1 MPFLFLFVFYLQF
14 VFLIMTVQLF
24 VPCFIDQLYPQV
36 AFNTIKVLEKAGCI
50 VKYNE
55 KQTCCGQPAFN
66 AGFWGESK
74 DVCTKFVQDFD
85 GADYIVS
92 PSASCTGFVR
102 NNYGKLFENNAF
114 QSPAKKVTNR
124 MFELSEFLVKILNV
138 TDLGASF
145 NGKVT
150 YHDSCAGLRECN
162 IKTEPRTLLNA
173 VNGVELVEM
182 NDTDMCCGFG
192 GSFAVKF
199 DTISVAMADQKI
211 DNAIATNAE
220 YIVSTDMSCLMH
232 LDGRINFNG
241 QAIKVL
247 HLADV
252 LASGY

>member
-1 MPFLFLFVFYLQF
+1 MSLYTGTHFSIIYLH
-14 VFLIMTVQLF
+14 LSMKVQLF
-24 VPCFIDQLYPQV
+24 VPCFMDQLYPQV
-36 AFNTIKVLEKAGCI
+36 AFNTIKVLEKAGCT

-55 KQTCCGQPAFN
+55 QQTCCGQPAFN

-85 GADYIVS
+85 GTDYIVS

-102 NNYGKLFENNAF
+102 NNFGKIFENNAF

-124 MFELSEFLVKILNV
+124 MLELSEFLVKVMHV
-138 TDLGASF
+138 TDLGAAF

-150 YHDSCAGLRECN
+150 YHDSCAGLRECK
-162 IKTEPRTLLNA
+162 IKEEPRTLLNK
-173 VNGVELVEM
+173 VQGLELVEM
-182 NDTDMCCGFG
+182 QNTDTCCGFG
-192 GSFAVKF
+192 GSFAVKY
-199 DTISVAMADQKI
+199 DTISVAMAEQKI
-211 DNAIATNAE
+211 ENAIATDAE
-220 YIVSTDMSCLMH
+220 YIISTDMSCLMH
-232 LDGRINFNG
+232 LDGRINHNG

>member
-1 MPFLFLFVFYLQF
+1 
-14 VFLIMTVQLF
+14 MTVQLF
-24 VPCFIDQLYPQV
+24 IPCFIDQLYPQV
-36 AFNTIKVLEKAGCI
+36 AFNTVKILEKAGCT
-50 VKYNE
+50 VHYNTQ
-55 KQTCCGQPAFN
+55 QTCCGQPAFN

-92 PSASCTGFVR
+92 PSASCAGFVR

-114 QSPAKKVTNR
+114 QSPAKKVASQIV
-124 MFELSEFLVKILNV
+124 ELSEFLVKVLNI

-145 NGKVT
+145 NGIAT

-162 IKTEPRTLLNA
+162 IKTEPRALLNK
-173 VNGVELVEM
+173 VQGLELVEM
-182 NDTDMCCGFG
+182 NDNETCCGFG
-192 GSFAVKF
+192 GSFAVKY

-220 YIVSTDMSCLMH
+220 YIISTDMSCLMH
-232 LDGRINFNG
+232 LDGRINHNG
-241 QAIKVL
+241 QSIKVI

-252 LASGY
+252 LASGI